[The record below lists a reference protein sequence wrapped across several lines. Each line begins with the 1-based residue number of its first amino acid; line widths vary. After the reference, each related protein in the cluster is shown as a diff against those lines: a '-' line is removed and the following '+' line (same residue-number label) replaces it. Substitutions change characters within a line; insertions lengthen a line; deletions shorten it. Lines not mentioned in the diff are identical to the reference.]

1 VSRVGIIRFC
11 LAPQVLPRLVD
22 LTLYR
27 WEHNVRA
34 ASIMGMVGAGGLG
47 LELVAAFSLF
57 EYREALAIL
66 AVILATVTII
76 DLGSLRLRVLLVER
90 S

>member
-1 VSRVGIIRFC
+1 M
-11 LAPQVLPRLVD
+11 
-22 LTLYR
+22 
-27 WEHNVRA
+27 RA
-34 ASIMGMVGAGGLG
+34 ASVMGMVGAGGLG
-47 LELVAAFSLF
+47 LELIKAFSLF

-76 DLGSLRLRVLLVER
+76 DLASRRLRGLLVEP